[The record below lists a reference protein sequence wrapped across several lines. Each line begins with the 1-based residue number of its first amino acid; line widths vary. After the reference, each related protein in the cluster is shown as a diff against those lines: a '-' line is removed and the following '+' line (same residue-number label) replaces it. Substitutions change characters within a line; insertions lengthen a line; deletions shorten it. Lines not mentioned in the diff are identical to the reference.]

1 MRKTI
6 NKKSQLINQKKAIW
20 PNPKLI
26 ELSLIIEITEI
37 SKRLSDCISALGEYG
52 IVPVLPQT
60 WLEILRDIKRSDEFI
75 LKLSPRIK
83 PDIFSFMEKQQT
95 PKEFLNNEFKDI
107 GKTNIE
113 KQESLEVYLIGC
125 VKLLHL
131 YDRKMYS
138 LATDR
143 DKMQMFLSEHLLL
156 KNSCEALG
164 YWKAKLEEMKR
175 NKKGGGEKMKRRG
188 EDNKEAIKIILA
200 ELKIKSLLVFKK
212 DRELRD
218 RFMTKAKEKTK
229 DEQYNLPLS
238 EKRIMDIARNV
249 LKDEGTSLDTKPA
262 A

>member
-6 NKKSQLINQKKAIW
+6 NKKSNLIDQKKAIW

-26 ELSLIIEITEI
+26 EIMVMLEITEI

-52 IVPVLPQT
+52 NVPMFPQA
-60 WLEILRDIKRSDEFI
+60 WFEILHDIKRSDEFV

-83 PDIFSFMEKQQT
+83 PGIFSFKEKQQT
-95 PKEFLNNEFKDI
+95 PKEFLDNEFKDI
-107 GKTNIE
+107 GKANIE

-125 VKLLHL
+125 IKLLHL
-131 YDRKMYS
+131 YDEKIYS
-138 LATDR
+138 LATDK
-143 DKMQMFLSEHLLL
+143 DKMMMLMSEHLLL
-156 KNSCEALG
+156 KNSCEAIG
-164 YWKAKLEEMKR
+164 YWTAKLEEMKR
-175 NKKGGGEKMKRRG
+175 NKKGGGEKMKSRG
-188 EDNKEAIKIILA
+188 ENNKGAIKIVLA